1 MSAPVA
7 EDRDGTVKD
16 ADGALYAII
25 YTVLVKHKRMDDE
38 WERHIE
44 RRAIRR

>member
-1 MSAPVA
+1 MSAQVA

-25 YTVLVKHKRMDDE
+25 HNCTYGSMKG
-38 WERHIE
+38 
-44 RRAIRR
+44 RAYPTRGVGDN

>member
-7 EDRDGTVKD
+7 EDRDDTVKD

-25 YTVLVKHKRMDDE
+25 HNCIGKT
-38 WERHIE
+38 
-44 RRAIRR
+44 